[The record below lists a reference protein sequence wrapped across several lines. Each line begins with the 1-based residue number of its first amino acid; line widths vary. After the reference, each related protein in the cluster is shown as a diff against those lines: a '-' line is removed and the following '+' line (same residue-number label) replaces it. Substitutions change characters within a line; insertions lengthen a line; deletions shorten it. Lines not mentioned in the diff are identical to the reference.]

1 MNNNK
6 NTIKMIGL
14 AATALGFASSLMSGW
29 VSNKNMEIA
38 VDEKVGKAM
47 EAFLKNNDNQA

>member
-29 VSNKNMEIA
+29 VSNENMEIA